1 MKSQFADERRRRND
15 EDARDRADFLDGVKA
30 SVSELLAEYRA
41 ERFQREKARARAA
54 ATPAGA
60 SSASIAPRDDDG
72 AGNNPTDEETSR
84 TVTSAANDA
93 TRDDESRLAAVME
106 KARQDSAAS
115 SDAADASEATGDE
128 DDDIDNLAVIQGIG
142 PKMAFRLRE
151 QGVQTFD
158 DLAGSTAD
166 EIRELMGG
174 LPSFADVDAWIEQA
188 KERISS

>member
-1 MKSQFADERRRRND
+1 
-15 EDARDRADFLDGVKA
+15 
-30 SVSELLAEYRA
+30 
-41 ERFQREKARARAA
+41 
-54 ATPAGA
+54 
-60 SSASIAPRDDDG
+60 
-72 AGNNPTDEETSR
+72 
-84 TVTSAANDA
+84 
-93 TRDDESRLAAVME
+93 ME